1 MTEYNPDSWVVLKMT
16 HKDQIIY
23 KVLGGWSETYTS
35 GSSWRLNSGIER
47 AEYDAS
53 NDVWKFYGSSGSVY
67 YCDPNAYGLRM
78 PTLGIFD
85 TMKNTYPNQVEILPD
100 CDWSKYDFGGTHE

>member
-16 HKDQIIY
+16 HKEQIIY
-23 KVLGGWSETYTS
+23 KVLGGWAESYTN

-47 AEYDAS
+47 AEYDIS

-67 YCDPNAYGLRM
+67 NCHPDAYGLRVA
-78 PTLGIFD
+78 
-85 TMKNTYPNQVEILPD
+85 TYPVYQQMIDKYPTQVEMLENQ
-100 CDWSKYDFGGTHE
+100 DWSNFKFGDN

>member
-1 MTEYNPDSWVVLKMT
+1 VTDYTPDSWVVIKMT
-16 HKDQIIY
+16 HKEQTIY
-23 KVLGGWSETYTS
+23 KVLGGWAESYLH

-67 YCDPNAYGLRM
+67 NCYPDAYGLR
-78 PTLGIFD
+78 TA
-85 TMKNTYPNQVEILPD
+85 TYPVWQQMIDKYPTQVELLENQ
-100 CDWSKYDFGGTHE
+100 DWTNFKFGDN